1 MNYEQFLEQMKED
14 LQARFA
20 KDLPP
25 ELADVRIGIG
35 DVEKLQGES
44 YRGLFFRSGDSP
56 IEANLNGILADSIYD
71 TLQSGIHRHYERSP
85 GNAWAQQGLSQG
97 NRVCI
102 PCPEP

>member
-25 ELADVRIGIG
+25 ELADVRIGIR

-44 YRGLFFRSGDSP
+44 YRGILWRSSRENPTAGFLSAAGTPRSRP
-56 IEANLNGILADSIYD
+56 IS
-71 TLQSGIHRHYERSP
+71 T
-85 GNAWAQQGLSQG
+85 
-97 NRVCI
+97 
-102 PCPEP
+102 